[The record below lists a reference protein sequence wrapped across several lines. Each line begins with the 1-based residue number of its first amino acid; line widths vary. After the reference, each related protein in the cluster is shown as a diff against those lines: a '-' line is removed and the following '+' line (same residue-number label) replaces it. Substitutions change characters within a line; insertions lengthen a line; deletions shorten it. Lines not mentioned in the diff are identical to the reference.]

1 MCGLKSGKYEGFAR
15 VYVLASEIIAYTD
28 NRIRKRELEDYLRSY
43 QNKKYLNMEE
53 IWNIGIF
60 MQIAIIENIRLIC
73 EGIYRAQ
80 TQKQRA
86 KQIVEKYFEKGQ
98 ETHNLKV
105 EVKENVRINAIDNS
119 KYSFIEYM
127 SYLLKKYGKKSNS
140 YMQVLEEIV
149 ERSGISISEAIRK
162 EHFDIAVK
170 KVSIGN
176 SILSIKAIQ
185 RINFSEVFE
194 TVNGVEE
201 IFKKDPSGIYE
212 QMDYKTKEYYRTQI
226 KEIGVKTKIS
236 EIYIAKKILELSQKA
251 LKGSKENHIGY
262 YLIDKGKALLYQELG
277 FKYKKIE
284 EQNKMKIYILAVY
297 FFAVSIS
304 IILGITIRLYTATTW
319 ITAIL
324 ATLILIIPVSEI
336 VIQILQYVL

>member
-60 MQIAIIENIRLIC
+60 MQIAIIENVRLIC

-86 KQIVEKYFEKGQ
+86 KQIVEKYFEKRQ

-127 SYLLKKYGKKSNS
+127 SYSLKKYGKRLS
-140 YMQVLEEIV
+140 Y
-149 ERSGISISEAIRK
+149 
-162 EHFDIAVK
+162 
-170 KVSIGN
+170 
-176 SILSIKAIQ
+176 
-185 RINFSEVFE
+185 
-194 TVNGVEE
+194 
-201 IFKKDPSGIYE
+201 
-212 QMDYKTKEYYRTQI
+212 
-226 KEIGVKTKIS
+226 
-236 EIYIAKKILELSQKA
+236 
-251 LKGSKENHIGY
+251 
-262 YLIDKGKALLYQELG
+262 
-277 FKYKKIE
+277 
-284 EQNKMKIYILAVY
+284 
-297 FFAVSIS
+297 
-304 IILGITIRLYTATTW
+304 
-319 ITAIL
+319 
-324 ATLILIIPVSEI
+324 
-336 VIQILQYVL
+336 